1 MDDNDRAAVFFFGIP
16 VAGLVY
22 CGLGMGAMV
31 SSPYLRDHALVA
43 GGAFTLVPFTVGAI
57 IWTRSSARRY
67 AQHTD
72 KQNR

>member
-1 MDDNDRAAVFFFGIP
+1 MDDNDKAALFFFGIP

-22 CGLGMGAMV
+22 CFLGIGAMM

-43 GGAFTLVPFTVGAI
+43 GGVFALVPFSVGAV

-67 AQHTD
+67 ARKDGD
-72 KQNR
+72 K